1 MWSNTYLKERAM
13 AREISFKGNGPRWN
27 VALSMTISYV
37 IASLA
42 INLFYQ
48 TELQFFPFVTSILIM
63 ITVYALVSK
72 FTRRHLSLVGEEIHL
87 HDVKANLAIK
97 NSVFSRQYIQ
107 VKSLT
112 KNGYY
117 KVNVHKG
124 QVDKSDW
131 EMLSS
136 KATQQNV

>member
-1 MWSNTYLKERAM
+1 
-13 AREISFKGNGPRWN
+13 
-27 VALSMTISYV
+27 
-37 IASLA
+37 
-42 INLFYQ
+42 
-48 TELQFFPFVTSILIM
+48 
-63 ITVYALVSK
+63 
-72 FTRRHLSLVGEEIHL
+72 GEDIHL
-87 HDVKANLAIK
+87 HDVKANLVIK

-112 KNGYY
+112 KTGYY

-131 EMLSS
+131 EMLLS